1 MGSKKTFIPTV
12 SSRPPVYFEHPLVRP
27 GSIELRDYQVNIA
40 KTAMKEPTLVVLPTG
55 MGKTIVALM
64 LVADALSRSSGKVL
78 FMAPTKPLVEQ
89 HAGFLRTHLVGAEP
103 QMFTGEVAPGK
114 RSEAWDGARLVVSTP
129 QVIENDLGEGRISLR
144 DVVLIV
150 FDEAHRAVGD
160 YAYVSI
166 AKKYAETG
174 GIALGMTASPGSDVA
189 KIAEVCENLGITN
202 VEIRSELD
210 GDVVKYVQDVKT
222 EFIGVGMPEGM
233 ARVIYLLQKIMDEQ
247 VAKLRAQGFMDP
259 DKPPTTR
266 DFLQAGNII
275 RARLNSGTKN
285 FHLYR
290 AASIQATAMKVN
302 HGIELAQT
310 QGRSALESY
319 FTKLA
324 KEGSDKEGSKASRD
338 LVKDARF
345 QQART
350 LLYSMEEDHPKLE
363 KVEPILKQ
371 QFLAKPDSRV
381 IVFTHYRDTCETLTQ
396 RLEKIPG
403 LRPVRFVGQASK
415 GTDTGLNQRE
425 QKDIIDKFR
434 AGDYNVLVSTSIA
447 EEGLDIPATDLVVFF
462 EPVPSEIRTIQRRGR
477 TGRKQ
482 AGRVIVLVT
491 RDTRDEAYLWT
502 SRKKE
507 MQMRRELDALRRKLR
522 MRKGVQDEHPRV
534 EKTLTKEN
542 IEEMMA
548 PPTDK
553 EERALRASETKGQ
566 RSLGQ
571 FKKQASG
578 GGTAVTVSDRVA
590 GSGLARELE
599 GRGLLPEPA
608 DLEDADVIVSDRVAV
623 AVRSVDTF
631 IRGIGEGNLMPSM
644 MRLKQQFQRP
654 VLIVQG
660 QPEGKGDAAV
670 NSAVFDVL
678 SAMLSELQMP
688 VLSTGGPAETAT
700 AIDSLRR
707 QEDEK
712 GGKPGRA
719 VQTTL
724 DTSRRQL
731 FLVQG
736 LPNVSATL
744 AQRLLTRFGS
754 VERMAD
760 ASTDELMQVDGIGR
774 VIAEGIHT
782 ILRKKFGEE
791 E

>member
-1 MGSKKTFIPTV
+1 M
-12 SSRPPVYFEHPLVRP
+12 YFEHPLVRP
-27 GSIELRDYQVNIA
+27 GTVELRDYQVNIA
-40 KTAMKEPTLVVLPTG
+40 STAMKESTLVVLPTG
-55 MGKTIVALM
+55 MGKTVVALM
-64 LVADALSRSSGKVL
+64 LVADSLSRRDGKVL
-78 FMAPTKPLVEQ
+78 FMAPTKPLVQQ
-89 HAGFLRTHLVGAEP
+89 HVGFLRAHLVGIEP
-103 QMFTGEVAPGK
+103 ELFTGEVAPERRKG
-114 RSEAWDGARLVVSTP
+114 AWEGARLVVSTP
-129 QVIENDLGEGRISLR
+129 QVIENDLAEERITLD

-166 AKKYAETG
+166 AKKYGETG
-174 GIALGMTASPGSDVA
+174 GVALGMTASPGSDVA

-210 GDVVKYVQDVKT
+210 EDVVKYIQDVKT
-222 EFIGVGMPEGM
+222 ELIGVGMPEGM
-233 ARVIYLLQKIMDEQ
+233 AKVIFLLQKVLDEQ
-247 VAKLRAQGFMDP
+247 VARLRAMGFLDP
-259 DKPPTTR
+259 GKPPTTR
-266 DFLQAGNII
+266 DFLQAGNVI

-285 FHLYR
+285 FNLFR
-290 AASIQATAMKVN
+290 AASVQAMAMKIN

-319 FTKLA
+319 FDKLA
-324 KEGSDKEGSKASRD
+324 KEGSEKEGSKASRD

-350 LLYSMEEDHPKLE
+350 LLHTMVEDHPKLE

-415 GTDTGLNQRE
+415 GTDIGLNQRE
-425 QKDIIDKFR
+425 QKEIIDKFR

-482 AGRVIVLVT
+482 SGRVIVLVT

-507 MQMRRELDALRRKLR
+507 MQMRRELDSLRRKLR
-522 MRKGVQDEHPRV
+522 MRKGVRDEPARTAT
-534 EKTLTKEN
+534 TLTKEN
-542 IEEMMA
+542 IKEMMA
-548 PPTDK
+548 PPTEK
-553 EERALRASETKGQ
+553 EDRALRASETKGQ
-566 RSLGQ
+566 SSLGQ
-571 FKKQASG
+571 FKRTAAG
-578 GGTAVTVSDRVA
+578 GRESLTVSERAA
-590 GSGLARELE
+590 GLGLTRELE
-599 GRGLLPEPA
+599 GLGFRLA
-608 DLEDADVIVSDRVAV
+608 TVDLEDADVVVSDRVAV
-623 AVRSVDTF
+623 AVRSVGQF
-631 IRGIGEGNLMPSM
+631 IQDIGDGMIVQSM
-644 MRLKQQFQRP
+644 TSLKHQFSRP

-660 QPEGKGDAAV
+660 PAEGKGDPFANA
-670 NSAVFDVL
+670 AVFDAL
-678 SAMLSELQMP
+678 GTMLSDLQMP
-688 VLSTGGPAETAT
+688 VFSTGSPKETA
-700 AIDSLRR
+700 AAVASLRM

-712 GGKPGRA
+712 GGRPGRT

-724 DTSRRQL
+724 DTSKRQM

-744 AQRLLTRFGS
+744 AQRLLARFGS
-754 VERMAD
+754 VEGIAE
-760 ASTDELMQVDGIGR
+760 AGTDELMRVDGVGR
-774 VIAEGIHT
+774 VIAEGIDT
-782 ILRKKFGEE
+782 VLRKKFGEE